1 MTSTCPKSPRRQ
13 SAFTLVEVMV
23 ASTIASFVL
32 AGILSSFL
40 FLGRSGANLA
50 NYATMEQEARK
61 GLDRFSQDVRMSK
74 NITWTS
80 SSSVT
85 LTVPHTTGGVSDTV
99 TYSWDTSTAS
109 STYHC
114 FIRNGPD
121 PVTAPITG
129 ATVGASATTVLIHN
143 VTSFEFD
150 RWMIGSTGE
159 ATNDV
164 GTKQL
169 QIRLTV
175 TKTATTAVAA
185 SNLVVSARFI
195 LRNKA

>member
-1 MTSTCPKSPRRQ
+1 MISTSPNRHR
-13 SAFTLVEVMV
+13 AGFTLVEVMV
-23 ASTIASFVL
+23 AAAIASFVL

-61 GLDRFSQDVRMSK
+61 GLDRFSQDVRMASG
-74 NITWTS
+74 ITWTS
-80 SSSVT
+80 SSSIT
-85 LTVPHTTGGVSDTV
+85 LTVPHTSGGVSDTV
-99 TYSWDTSTAS
+99 NYYWDTTTTSP
-109 STYHC
+109 TYHC

-129 ATVGASATTVLIHN
+129 STVGASSNTILIHN
-143 VTSFEFD
+143 VQSFEFD
-150 RWMIGSTGE
+150 RWMIGSTGQ

-164 GTKQL
+164 ATKQL